1 MTIPLDGIVQ
11 AKRFHLGHTLGS
23 GQVFRWGRDVDGWW
37 KGIAYGTA
45 FQLRQEDDR
54 LLFRASADRVGTHA
68 GEMVT
73 PEFLRWYLRIQEPP
87 RIPAPKEDSHL
98 RRARRRLTGFR
109 FVRQD
114 PFECLV
120 SYVLSVQ
127 AHMTLTKRRVNFLA
141 RILGRPIDLA
151 GEHYWTFPSP
161 GALADLNGAYFRSHR
176 FGWRS
181 DRVAA
186 AARHVTEALVRNGV
200 GHPEVAGIPVW
211 KDVVDE
217 IRLLPG
223 TGVGLKV
230 GKCIDLFA
238 LERLRAV
245 PVDTWVRK
253 LARDWYGV
261 TGSDARI
268 CTWAEGR
275 GGRQAGYVNEFL
287 FAYYR
292 ELNAPSIH
300 DRVVSFCVSDLP
312 SPELPFEPL

>member
-1 MTIPLDGIVQ
+1 
-11 AKRFHLGHTLGS
+11 
-23 GQVFRWGRDVDGWW
+23 VDGWW
-37 KGIAYGTA
+37 KGIAYETA
-45 FQLRQEDDR
+45 FHLRQEGDR
-54 LLFRASADRVGTHA
+54 LLFRASADRVKTHA
-68 GEMVT
+68 GEMPA
-73 PEFLRWYLRIQEPP
+73 PEFLRWYLRIEEPP
-87 RIPAPKEDSHL
+87 RIRASREDTHL
-98 RRARRRLTGFR
+98 RRARRRLTGIR

-141 RILGRPIDLA
+141 LILGRPVELS
-151 GEHYWTFPSP
+151 GERYWTFPDPAS
-161 GALADLNGAYFRSHR
+161 LADLNGAYFRSHR

-181 DRVAA
+181 DWIVAG
-186 AARHVTEALVRNGV
+186 ARYVTETLPNYSQTF
-200 GHPEVAGIPVW
+200 PESVGIPVW
-211 KDVVDE
+211 RDVVDE
-217 IRLLPG
+217 IRSQPG

-238 LERLRAV
+238 LERLGAV

-268 CTWAEGR
+268 CAWAEDR
-275 GGRQAGYVNEFL
+275 GGTQAGYVNEYL

-300 DRVVSFCVSDLP
+300 DRVVSFCASDLA
-312 SPELPFEPL
+312 SSELPFERI